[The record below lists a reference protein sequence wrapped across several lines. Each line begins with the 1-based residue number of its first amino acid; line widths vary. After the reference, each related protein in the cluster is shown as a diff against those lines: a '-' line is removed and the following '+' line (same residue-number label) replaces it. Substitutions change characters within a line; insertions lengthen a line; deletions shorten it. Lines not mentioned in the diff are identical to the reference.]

1 MNDINPLERIRG
13 LCAERNWTYYQLS
26 KASGIPYSTLNTM
39 LHKDNM
45 PSLPTLHKLGRGFV
59 VSVADFFEPGRNLQ
73 GLTDEQSQC
82 LSLFTSLSPS
92 DQQLALA
99 FMKGLAK
106 KLN

>member
-1 MNDINPLERIRG
+1 MKEINPLERIRG
-13 LCAERNWTYYQLS
+13 LCTERGWTYYQLS

-45 PSLPTLHKLGRGFV
+45 PSLPTLQKLCRGFGI
-59 VSVADFFEPGRNLQ
+59 SLSEFFEAGRSQ
-73 GLTDEQSQC
+73 RGLTEDQSRC
-82 LSLFTSLSPS
+82 LALCTSLSPE
-92 DQQLALA
+92 DRKLALA

>member
-45 PSLPTLHKLGRGFV
+45 PSLPTLHKLCRDLASPSQNFRAGQESSG
-59 VSVADFFEPGRNLQ
+59 ADRRAEPM
-73 GLTDEQSQC
+73 
-82 LSLFTSLSPS
+82 SLPLYLLSPS